1 VQSLGVDRGFF
12 PRKPT
17 LCSSRGLAELVT
29 KTGTE
34 P

>member
-1 VQSLGVDRGFF
+1 VHSLGVDRGFF

-17 LCSSRGLAELVT
+17 LCSRRGLTGLVM